1 MAEIK
6 IRMTESYLTYI
17 VRDSIVIDTQ
27 NYPELDGMNE
37 EDIKDYIKANAYDM
51 KSPEGWDYCDNLY
64 DALMEQDIIR
74 DKISNEEEE
83 VEFD

>member
-17 VRDSIVIDTQ
+17 VRDSIIIDTQ
-27 NYPELDGMNE
+27 NYPELDGMSE
-37 EDIKDYIKANAYDM
+37 KDIQDYIKANAYDM
-51 KSPEGWDYCDNLY
+51 KSPEGYNYCDNLY

-74 DKISNEEEE
+74 DKISNETDE